1 MFVHHKFP
9 KKFKSLFKSFN
20 EFFKIFSLSL
30 LKMFLIEN
38 LDILILNEE
47 NPVKR
52 NNVVIINPKNQ
63 TIAIKS
69 KKNSFDNGPCASL
82 QYLNNNF
89 YKSNLYK

>member
-9 KKFKSLFKSFN
+9 KNLNLFKSFN
-20 EFFKIFSLSL
+20 KFFKIFSLSL

-69 KKNSFDNGPCASL
+69 KNSFDNGPCASL

>member
-1 MFVHHKFP
+1 
-9 KKFKSLFKSFN
+9 
-20 EFFKIFSLSL
+20 
-30 LKMFLIEN
+30 MFLIEN

-69 KKNSFDNGPCASL
+69 KKKFI
-82 QYLNNNF
+82 
-89 YKSNLYK
+89 